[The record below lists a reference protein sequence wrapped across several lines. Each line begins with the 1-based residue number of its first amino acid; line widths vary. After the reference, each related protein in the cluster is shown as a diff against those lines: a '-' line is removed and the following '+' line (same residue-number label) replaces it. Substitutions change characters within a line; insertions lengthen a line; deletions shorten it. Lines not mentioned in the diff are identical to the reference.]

1 MRTIHS
7 VLALPQGEKKG
18 TPTPCTWNKTCVRWT
33 SIERNKAGGEE
44 RGHVTKWRNLYL
56 NPTTSK
62 FCQFQKW
69 HIYSLVSLS
78 LFEQSVQHLP
88 HGKRI
93 WWNSLSLQV
102 TMDDLHL
109 TLHLFLSNLFFF
121 NESTSKQPM
130 KTCPLTYLVDCMINV
145 LQTSWCHNLVECW
158 IYRLCWD
165 LDCKLLSVAL

>member
-1 MRTIHS
+1 MSLLYHRERRRGHQLHVHEIKLVS
-7 VLALPQGEKKG
+7 GGQVLRDIKRGE
-18 TPTPCTWNKTCVRWT
+18 R
-33 SIERNKAGGEE
+33 GEE

-109 TLHLFLSNLFFF
+109 TLYLFLSNLFFFF

-130 KTCPLTYLVDCMINV
+130 KTCPLTDLVDCMINV
-145 LQTSWCHNLVECW
+145 LQTNWCHNLVECW